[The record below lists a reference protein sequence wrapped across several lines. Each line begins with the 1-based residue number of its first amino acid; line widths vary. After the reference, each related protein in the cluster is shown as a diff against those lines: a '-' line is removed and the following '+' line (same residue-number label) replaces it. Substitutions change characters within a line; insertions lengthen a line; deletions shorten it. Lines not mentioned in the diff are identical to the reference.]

1 MCACT
6 SQLVAPQSSLPG
18 YPAQSPFLTTFVIV
32 FLIYH
37 QDLGLI
43 LGLLRLWAQFW
54 YCRQTFGLECATGHC
69 TQLTHVDVAHMV
81 KSLPM
86 TMSSK
91 TLSFYLT
98 LKAHAKRELMN
109 CSFHM
114 VVVGSY
120 PWPIMGW
127 QKPFCTSPK
136 YEGKYGTRVFH
147 VSHMCIGIYSTRAH
161 HMYRIFAV
169 TCILLA
175 ITPRSHIQGSHL
187 HTASHVSTI
196 WGCDLHI

>member
-1 MCACT
+1 M
-6 SQLVAPQSSLPG
+6 
-18 YPAQSPFLTTFVIV
+18 

-81 KSLPM
+81 ESLPM
-86 TMSSK
+86 TLSLK
-91 TLSFYLT
+91 ILSFYLT